1 MIKRLLC
8 IIGAALALTACR
20 HDVDEALLGRS
31 DISLT
36 IKDELLVS
44 FNENTCQL
52 GYNTDRNEFRVYDE
66 KFASWFILKCSADPT
81 SEGQKIK
88 ADLEY
93 TTNKDVRSLTGLEL
107 SVVKTSPEGLI
118 WLWEDEKKIGI
129 IIKKPIK

>member
-1 MIKRLLC
+1 MVKRLLY

-20 HDVDEALLGRS
+20 YDVEEVLLGRS

-66 KFASWFILKCSADPT
+66 KFANWFILKCSAAPT

-93 TTNKDVRSLTGLEL
+93 TTDKDVKSLTGLEL

-118 WLWEDEKKIGI
+118 WLWENEKKIGI
-129 IIKKPIK
+129 IIKNL

>member
-20 HDVDEALLGRS
+20 HDVDEVLLGRS

-66 KFASWFILKCSADPT
+66 KFANWFILKCSAAPT

-93 TTNKDVRSLTGLEL
+93 TTDKDVKSLTGLEL

-129 IIKKPIK
+129 IIKNL

>member
-1 MIKRLLC
+1 MIKRLLY

-20 HDVDEALLGRS
+20 HDVDEVLLGRS

-66 KFASWFILKCSADPT
+66 KFANWFILKCSADPT
-81 SEGQKIK
+81 SEGKKIK

-93 TTNKDVRSLTGLEL
+93 TTDKDVKSLTGLEL

-129 IIKKPIK
+129 IIKNL

>member
-1 MIKRLLC
+1 MVKRLLY
-8 IIGAALALTACR
+8 IIGVALALTACR
-20 HDVDEALLGRS
+20 YDVEEVLLGRS

-66 KFASWFILKCSADPT
+66 KFANWFILKCSADPT

-93 TTNKDVRSLTGLEL
+93 TTDKDVKSLTGLEL

-129 IIKKPIK
+129 IIKNL

>member
-1 MIKRLLC
+1 MIKRLLY

-20 HDVDEALLGRS
+20 HDVDEVLLGRS

-66 KFASWFILKCSADPT
+66 KFANWFILKCSADPT

-93 TTNKDVRSLTGLEL
+93 TTDKDVKSLTGLEL
-107 SVVKTSPEGLI
+107 SVVKTSQEGLI

-129 IIKKPIK
+129 IIKNL

>member
-1 MIKRLLC
+1 MIKRLLY

-20 HDVDEALLGRS
+20 HDVDEVLLGRS

-66 KFASWFILKCSADPT
+66 KFANWFILKCSADPT

-93 TTNKDVRSLTGLEL
+93 TTDKDVKSLTGLEL

-129 IIKKPIK
+129 IIKNL